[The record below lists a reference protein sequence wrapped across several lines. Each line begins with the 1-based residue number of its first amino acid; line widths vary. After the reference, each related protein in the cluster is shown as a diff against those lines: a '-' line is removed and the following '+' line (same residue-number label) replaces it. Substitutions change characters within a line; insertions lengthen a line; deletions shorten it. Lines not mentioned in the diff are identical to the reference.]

1 LQELEVEK
9 IISTLP
15 GTIPGD
21 VTNVNNCSAGVA
33 TVNQRGWCSQRTLI
47 LMEASQIVPFN
58 FNGQVDT
65 ATIATAL
72 VELNKSQT
80 SVSDGDRDNIS
91 LILGSNL
98 ADDKGKIAVSLSWM
112 NRDQIL
118 LGDLP
123 LE

>member
-1 LQELEVEK
+1 MQELEVEK

-33 TVNQRGWCSQRTLI
+33 RVNLRGWCSQRTL
-47 LMEASQIVPFN
+47 MDASQIVPFN